1 MGPRFSLYCLT
12 VVIIVVIS
20 LADIDAEEMTF
31 VGVRVLLAADS
42 VRVYLPEEEDGGRY
56 KHDEHA
62 ADTDHRKHPDVQ
74 VVIFWNRAA
83 WIKTSCV
90 VVTKSLQ
97 INIITFILYGFC
109 KDSEFGGVLDYLKW
123 AFI

>member
-12 VVIIVVIS
+12 VVIIVVVS
-20 LADIDAEEMTF
+20 LADIDAEEVTL
-31 VGVRVLLAADS
+31 VRVRVLLAADS
-42 VRVYLPEEEDGGRY
+42 VRVYLPEEEDGGRH

-62 ADTDHRKHPDVQ
+62 ADSDHCKHPYVQ

-90 VVTKSLQ
+90 VVNKSLQ
-97 INIITFILYGFC
+97 IITFILYGF
-109 KDSEFGGVLDYLKW
+109 L
-123 AFI
+123 